1 VSSAE
6 SPSAHPEAAA
16 RDLHEEWHRSRLAAL
31 TAPQGNLA
39 LIETR
44 WYEPGTS
51 IPQADLD
58 AAGGASVTV
67 TTLERTDL
75 DTGLPQH
82 GLRRWDAASPANG
95 AFEGVDVFDY
105 DPAWAIAGSY
115 APLPDGHTVPFEH
128 LRDNGR
134 SRDLA
139 VPGVITAA
147 IGGAEYRL
155 NAFDDD
161 GVLLLVFG
169 DPTNRESTYASGRF
183 LFVDRPEAEFA
194 REGEVV
200 LDFNRAFVPPCG
212 FSDHYNCPLPPPSN
226 RIAVPV
232 TAGEKRPR
240 FAA

>member
-1 VSSAE
+1 M
-6 SPSAHPEAAA
+6 SPTTSPRKATDERA
-16 RDLHEEWHRSRLAAL
+16 RRHEEWHRSRLAAL
-31 TAPQGNLA
+31 ASPQGNLA

-44 WYEPGTS
+44 WFAPGEP
-51 IPQADLD
+51 IPEGELEAA
-58 AAGGASVTV
+58 AAGPITV
-67 TTLERTDL
+67 TTLERMDL

-82 GLRRWDAASPANG
+82 GLRRWDAASAAIL
-95 AFEGVDVFDY
+95 AFEGIDLFDY
-105 DPAWAIAGSY
+105 DPGWLIVGHY
-115 APLPDGHTVPFEH
+115 APLPDGNTVPFEH

-134 SRDLA
+134 SRELA
-139 VPGVITAA
+139 VPGVITAT

-155 NAFDDD
+155 SAFDDD

-183 LFVDRPEAEFA
+183 LFVERPTGDFS
-194 REGEVV
+194 REGQVL

-212 FSDHYNCPLPPPSN
+212 FSDQYNCPLPPPSN

>member
-1 VSSAE
+1 MSPAE
-6 SPSAHPEAAA
+6 SPFAHPDADA
-16 RDLHEEWHRSRLAAL
+16 RLAHEEWHRSRLTAL
-31 TAPQGNLA
+31 RAPQGNLA

-44 WYEPGTS
+44 WYEPGAAIPEPDLEAAADGS
-51 IPQADLD
+51 I
-58 AAGGASVTV
+58 TV

-75 DTGLPQH
+75 DTGLPQR
-82 GLRRWDAASPANG
+82 GLRRWDGASPANR

-105 DPAWAIAGSY
+105 DPAWVIAGSY

-139 VPGVITAA
+139 VPGVITID
-147 IGGAEYRL
+147 IGGTEYRL
-155 NAFDDD
+155 SAFDDD

-183 LFVDRPEAEFA
+183 LFVDRPADDFS

-212 FSDHYNCPLPPPSN
+212 FSDQYNCPLPPPAN
-226 RIAVPV
+226 RVAVPV